1 MSELEKVN
9 LMLREQLEEMS
20 TRLANVTD
28 MSSVAS
34 PPVTPSTAVPAA
46 NTAPQSPSHGK
57 ERPSRIQMEERKQW
71 YIGAIVH
78 LTRLEKLQAQDT
90 KPTTIR
96 IPEGCSQPEG
106 LHDALIPESTAST
119 AMECN
124 APKEDLWRHYKPRG
138 FTEVN
143 KSMRANSTIHL
154 RKEPRKDGPCSG
166 FNIEAGTYFTVDAIA
181 WDGRVQMFRVSSKGW
196 APELTQK
203 GQPILEEVTSEQSNW
218 NWAWGQQ
225 KSWNTYGQGWKT
237 WNEPSSHQEHRG
249 RSWY

>member
-1 MSELEKVN
+1 MTDALDAALSGVKLALVQMVSEQVQQMKLPLEARMSELEKVN

-20 TRLANVTD
+20 TRLANVKD

-34 PPVTPSTAVPAA
+34 PPLTPSTAVPAA

-57 ERPSRIQMEERKQW
+57 ERPLRIQMEERKQW

-138 FTEVN
+138 FTEVH
-143 KSMRANSTIHL
+143 KSTWANSRFI
-154 RKEPRKDGPCSG
+154 
-166 FNIEAGTYFTVDAIA
+166 FA
-181 WDGRVQMFRVSSKGW
+181 
-196 APELTQK
+196 
-203 GQPILEEVTSEQSNW
+203 
-218 NWAWGQQ
+218 
-225 KSWNTYGQGWKT
+225 
-237 WNEPSSHQEHRG
+237 
-249 RSWY
+249 RSPARTAHAAAST